1 MGRTSKKLKV
11 AAKCLPTSISS
22 LGELKPIWK
31 DILSKIVQ
39 FLKSSLQDL
48 ATTQGFLS
56 STRSSYSRNEPDWIK
71 GMFWNFHWACNPIAI
86 HSAMH
91 SVTTGTRD
99 HIFTINV
106 TQQRKIQHTKVQR
119 RKNQCCTKDE
129 KGRLQCRDTHNKA
142 LVMWDY
148 LSPMKLEMV
157 NWSCDVKSSYK
168 IQINW
173 TKIGKRLFA
182 FQQNLFVTNNI
193 HLWQSRSWS
202 CQFISRNVH
211 TNAVCL
217 SSDKLMERRLFM
229 GTSRYLVF
237 ISTSPNGVWH
247 ATASLWQLWYNVT
260 MSQCHPVT
268 MSR

>member
-1 MGRTSKKLKV
+1 
-11 AAKCLPTSISS
+11 
-22 LGELKPIWK
+22 
-31 DILSKIVQ
+31 
-39 FLKSSLQDL
+39 
-48 ATTQGFLS
+48 
-56 STRSSYSRNEPDWIK
+56 
-71 GMFWNFHWACNPIAI
+71 MFWNFHWACNPIAI

-129 KGRLQCRDTHNKA
+129 KGRLQCKDTHNKA

-217 SSDKLMERRLFM
+217 SSDKLMERVLFM
-229 GTSRYLVF
+229 GSSRYLRL
-237 ISTSPNGVWH
+237 ISTSHDEPRH
-247 ATASLWQLWYNVT
+247 ATDSLFDNFDNGKQCHNAEEYKT
-260 MSQCHPVT
+260 MSQCHNGT
-268 MSR
+268 MSHNVMWSKGFISCPSQNEPK

>member
-1 MGRTSKKLKV
+1 
-11 AAKCLPTSISS
+11 
-22 LGELKPIWK
+22 
-31 DILSKIVQ
+31 
-39 FLKSSLQDL
+39 
-48 ATTQGFLS
+48 
-56 STRSSYSRNEPDWIK
+56 
-71 GMFWNFHWACNPIAI
+71 MFWNFHWACNPIAI

-129 KGRLQCRDTHNKA
+129 KGRLQCKDTHNKA

-217 SSDKLMERRLFM
+217 SSDKLMERVLFM
-229 GTSRYLVF
+229 GSSRYLRL
-237 ISTSPNGVWH
+237 ISTSHDEPRH
-247 ATASLWQLWYNVT
+247 ATDSLFDNFDNGKQCHNAEEYKT
-260 MSQCHPVT
+260 MSQCHR
-268 MSR
+268 MSCGQKASSAAHLKMSQSKQEILVLTFFHSSKLQLYTITQF